1 MTERCDL
8 RLPTYCVA
16 RAPGE
21 LGGMMHRW
29 IARATGW
36 PLAAKPPAV
45 AAASSSTPI
54 LRRKASETGSGVSAA
69 TLASRAAAA
78 LHDLIEGFEF
88 RSRLAVFEEHCRLQ
102 GGNLFR
108 HSGSDELVHAGSILF
123 A

>member
-54 LRRKASETGSGVSAA
+54 LIGLIVAAVLVAGALLLLRRRQDV
-69 TLASRAAAA
+69 RP
-78 LHDLIEGFEF
+78 
-88 RSRLAVFEEHCRLQ
+88 
-102 GGNLFR
+102 
-108 HSGSDELVHAGSILF
+108 AG
-123 A
+123 